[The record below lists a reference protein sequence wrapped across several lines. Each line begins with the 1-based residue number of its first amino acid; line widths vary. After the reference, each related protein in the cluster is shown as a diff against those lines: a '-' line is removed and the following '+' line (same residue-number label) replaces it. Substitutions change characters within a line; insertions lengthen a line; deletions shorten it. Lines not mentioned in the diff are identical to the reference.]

1 MSQNYP
7 NPFNPETVIR
17 FVLPRGQEVDLVVN
31 NLVGQRVATLVSGY
45 REAGT
50 YSLTWDGRD
59 DRGMMLA
66 SGTYLYR
73 LRTTTGIQTRKLVLV
88 R

>member
-1 MSQNYP
+1 
-7 NPFNPETVIR
+7 
-17 FVLPRGQEVDLVVN
+17 
-31 NLVGQRVATLVSGY
+31 
-45 REAGT
+45 
-50 YSLTWDGRD
+50 LTWDGRD